1 MYTNVE
7 VPEELKVLGAGTK
20 AIVSLQTPIKEDPFL
35 DNSELENKKKGVML
49 NPAYLYMNVGEEICA
64 YYRGIVMINLTD
76 RQTGKARPERAILL
90 QSDKGTFVCSSYMLV
105 ELFQEK
111 CTSGEAYFILYTGE
125 KETKRGNK
133 MKTFDVFPA
142 I

>member
-1 MYTNVE
+1 MYTDIE
-7 VPEELKVLGAGTK
+7 VPAELKVFGAGTK

-35 DNSELENKKKGVML
+35 DNSELENKKKGVMI

-64 YYRGIVMINLTD
+64 YYRGIVMINLKN
-76 RQTGKARPERAILL
+76 RQTGKMEAERAVLL

-105 ELFQEK
+105 ELFQKE
-111 CTSGEAYFILYTGE
+111 CTSGEAYFIVYTGE
-125 KETKRGNK
+125 KTTSRGK
-133 MKTFDVFPA
+133 TMKKYDVFPA